1 MPYKS
6 DAQRKYFHAMLNRGE
21 ISKKTVD
28 EFDKASKDKKLPE
41 KKNRGGYL
49 KLKKMLDNK

>member
-6 DAQRKYFHAMLNRGE
+6 DAQRKYFHAMLNKGE

-28 EFDKASKDKKLPE
+28 EFDKASKGKKLPE
-41 KKNRGGYL
+41 KTHYS
-49 KLKKMLDNK
+49 KLRKMLDNK